1 MPNKDG
7 ALLPRRKST
16 ITFEVLSSELEAWDT
31 NHLDELAI
39 PIQHEFLQSLRM
51 RYHQYIRPSQLRKI
65 SHSHCVPTPH
75 SAFTT
80 PDRREPWLVTRGM
93 LQIDLMVCLDNA
105 TALDTAIL
113 DGLSLV
119 EIIEPLSKNV
129 LLDSPGP
136 VV

>member
-1 MPNKDG
+1 
-7 ALLPRRKST
+7 
-16 ITFEVLSSELEAWDT
+16 
-31 NHLDELAI
+31 
-39 PIQHEFLQSLRM
+39 
-51 RYHQYIRPSQLRKI
+51 
-65 SHSHCVPTPH
+65 
-75 SAFTT
+75 
-80 PDRREPWLVTRGM
+80 M